1 MDIKFLYEVIRE
13 MSKYIMRLDDAA
25 EKMDVEKW
33 NRIELLLD
41 KYNIKPLVG
50 IIPACKDPMM
60 DNYEEDVCFWK
71 KVERWREKKW
81 IIALH
86 GYDHVYCTEEGGI
99 NPVNKRSEFAGLD
112 LKQQKQKIKNGIKV
126 FRAHGITPQVFFAP
140 SHTFDENTIEAL
152 KTESTIRIISDTVAN
167 KPYSKYGM
175 TFVPQQSGSV
185 RKLPFNTVTFCY
197 HPNMM
202 GNEEFDKL
210 EKFLQLNWKKFISFP
225 LSEVRRPLGIVDM
238 ILRKM
243 YFLRR
248 KEK

>member
-1 MDIKFLYEVIRE
+1 
-13 MSKYIMRLDDAA
+13 
-25 EKMDVEKW
+25 
-33 NRIELLLD
+33 
-41 KYNIKPLVG
+41 
-50 IIPACKDPMM
+50 
-60 DNYEEDVCFWK
+60 
-71 KVERWREKKW
+71 
-81 IIALH
+81 
-86 GYDHVYCTEEGGI
+86 
-99 NPVNKRSEFAGLD
+99 
-112 LKQQKQKIKNGIKV
+112 
-126 FRAHGITPQVFFAP
+126 
-140 SHTFDENTIEAL
+140 
-152 KTESTIRIISDTVAN
+152 
-167 KPYSKYGM
+167 M

-225 LSEVRRPLGIVDM
+225 LSEVHRPLGIVDM